1 MRPYPVLPLE
11 RVDRTIV
18 FLRGQRVIL
27 DADLARLYGVTT
39 KRLNQQVNR
48 NRSRFPEDF
57 MFQLTSEEKT
67 EVVANCDHLSKL
79 KFSPVF
85 PYAFTEHGAIMA
97 ASVLNTPRAI
107 ETSVLVVRAFVR
119 LREMV
124 ATHRE
129 LARKLAELGFVSKT
143 TMRKS
148 RPSSRSSANS
158 WPRRTGQGDESGLR
172 SRNPRHPI
180 INRQADT
187 CSQARFRYW

>member
-1 MRPYPVLPLE
+1 
-11 RVDRTIV
+11 
-18 FLRGQRVIL
+18 
-27 DADLARLYGVTT
+27 
-39 KRLNQQVNR
+39 
-48 NRSRFPEDF
+48 

-79 KFSPVF
+79 KFSPVL

-129 LARKLAELGFVSKT
+129 LARKLAELEVRFEDHDEKIEAIFEVIRQLMAPT
-143 TMRKS
+143 DR
-148 RPSSRSSANS
+148 
-158 WPRRTGQGDESGLR
+158 PRRRIGFEVKEPKASY
-172 SRNPRHPI
+172 NK
-180 INRQADT
+180 QAG
-187 CSQARFRYW
+187 

>member
-1 MRPYPVLPLE
+1 
-11 RVDRTIV
+11 VDRTIV

-79 KFSPVF
+79 KFSPVL

-124 ATHRE
+124 ATDRE
-129 LARKLAELGFVSKT
+129 LARKLAELEVRFEDHDEKIEAIFEVIRQLMAPT
-143 TMRKS
+143 EI
-148 RPSSRSSANS
+148 
-158 WPRRTGQGDESGLR
+158 PRRKIYPVEWLAVSGGLK
-172 SRNPRHPI
+172 
-180 INRQADT
+180 Q
-187 CSQARFRYW
+187 

>member
-1 MRPYPVLPLE
+1 
-11 RVDRTIV
+11 
-18 FLRGQRVIL
+18 
-27 DADLARLYGVTT
+27 
-39 KRLNQQVNR
+39 
-48 NRSRFPEDF
+48 

-79 KFSPVF
+79 KFSPVL

-129 LARKLAELGFVSKT
+129 LARKLAELEVRFEDHDEKIEAIFEVIRQLMAPTDIPRKKIYPVEWLAVS
-143 TMRKS
+143 
-148 RPSSRSSANS
+148 
-158 WPRRTGQGDESGLR
+158 GGLK
-172 SRNPRHPI
+172 
-180 INRQADT
+180 
-187 CSQARFRYW
+187 